1 MKLFLSV
8 FFALTLIFFS
18 CHTPADQKNNAT
30 LIDPLDI
37 SSQDSSV
44 RPQSD
49 FYLYANGNWLKKT
62 EIPPAQSVW
71 GSASTLF
78 DSSTNRLHRI
88 LDSLADI
95 TNAPL
100 GSVAQQTGDLFV
112 SGMDS
117 VEIEKKGFLPLKA
130 ELDSIAVI
138 KNRDQIKHEIAK
150 EYMINHNPF
159 FSFYVSADDRNSLVN
174 AAHFD
179 QGGLGLPSRDYYF
192 KKDSSSKNIRD
203 AYLKYITK
211 IFTLLGQPVST
222 TGQRAKSVF
231 DLETSMAAFSRS
243 PVELRDPVT
252 NYNKIFLADNPD
264 LKKMVVAFGV
274 TADTILCGQPAYY
287 KELNKLLNNVPLETL
302 KNYLSFHVVND
313 DAYYLSGDF
322 VNAKFE
328 FNRYLNGA
336 KQLRER
342 WKRMTSMVNDEL
354 GDNLSR
360 LYVEKYFTAADK
372 ERISMMVDNIMTSFG
387 ERIRQ
392 LDWMSDSTR
401 QKALFKLHAIV
412 KKIGYPDHWKD
423 YSSIHITRDDLL
435 SNIRETSHYRYKKDL
450 EKIGK
455 PVDRTEWQISA
466 STINAYYE
474 PTQNNI
480 NFTAG
485 ILQPPFYFSS
495 GDDAV
500 NYGAIGAV
508 IGHEMTHGFD
518 DQGRQYDADGNLKDW
533 WSAEDADKFKQRAK
547 TIIDQYN
554 GYISVDTFHL
564 NGELTEGENIAD
576 NGGLAIT
583 YAAFKKTTQ
592 GQGTEKI
599 NGLTPDQRFFLAFAQ
614 ICKMKIRRERL
625 ITLAR
630 TDPHSAP
637 MWRLNGSVSNM
648 PAFYEAF
655 DVKSTDPMYRPDSL
669 QVKIW

>member
-8 FFALTLIFFS
+8 FSSLSLISFS
-18 CHTPADQKNNAT
+18 CQTAEQKNNDAQS
-30 LIDPLDI
+30 DPLDI
-37 SSQDSSV
+37 SSRDSSI

-49 FYLYANGNWLKKT
+49 FYLFANGTWLKKT

-71 GSASTLF
+71 GSSSTLF

-95 TNAPL
+95 TNAPV

-117 VEIEKKGFLPLKA
+117 AGIEKKGFLPVKA
-130 ELDSIAVI
+130 ELDSISAI
-138 KNRDQIKHEIAK
+138 KNKEEIKHEIAK
-150 EYMINHNPF
+150 EYMINHKPF
-159 FSFYVSADDRNSLVN
+159 FSFYVGADDRNSLIN

-192 KKDSSSKNIRD
+192 KKDSSSKNIRN
-203 AYLKYITK
+203 AYLLYIEK
-211 IFTLLGQPVST
+211 IFTLLGQPAPEAAR
-222 TGQRAKSVF
+222 RAKSVF
-231 DLETSMAAFSRS
+231 DLETAMAKISKS
-243 PVELRDPVT
+243 PVELRDPVA
-252 NYNKIFLADNPD
+252 NYNKIYLSGNPD
-264 LKKMVVAFGV
+264 LKKQVNAFGV
-274 TADTILCGQPAYY
+274 IADTIISGQPAYY
-287 KELNKLLNNVPLETL
+287 IGINKLLNNAALETL
-302 KNYLSFHVVND
+302 KNYLSFHIVDD

-328 FNRYLNGA
+328 FNKFLNGA
-336 KQLRER
+336 TQLRER
-342 WKRMTSMVNDEL
+342 WKRMTSMVDEEL

-360 LYVEKYFTAADK
+360 LYVQKYFTSADK
-372 ERISMMVDNIMTSFG
+372 EKISQIVDNLLISFG
-387 ERIRQ
+387 EKILQ
-392 LDWMSDSTR
+392 LDWMSDSTK

-423 YSSIHITRDDLL
+423 YSSIHISRDDLL
-435 SNIRETSHYRYKKDL
+435 SNIRETSNFRHKKDI

-455 PVDRTEWQISA
+455 PVDRTEWQITA
-466 STINAYYE
+466 STINAYYD

-500 NYGAIGAV
+500 NYGAIGVV

-533 WSAEDADKFKQRAK
+533 WSAEDAKKFNQRAMN
-547 TIIDQYN
+547 IINQYN
-554 GYISVDTFHL
+554 GYITVDTFHL

-576 NGGLAIT
+576 NGGIAIA
-583 YAAFKKTTQ
+583 YAAFKKTPQ
-592 GQGTEKI
+592 GRNNERI
-599 NGLTPDQRFFLAFAQ
+599 NGLTPDQRFFLAFSQ
-614 ICKMKIRRERL
+614 ISKMKIRRERL

-630 TDPHSAP
+630 TNPHSAP
-637 MWRLNGSVSNM
+637 MWRVNGSVSNM

-655 DVKSTDPMYRPDSL
+655 EVKSTDSMYRPDSL
-669 QVKIW
+669 RVKIW

>member
-8 FFALTLIFFS
+8 FVVMMLVIFS
-18 CHTPADQKNNAT
+18 CQTPAEQNNKT
-30 LIDPLDI
+30 QSDPLDI
-37 SSQDSSV
+37 SSQDSSI

-49 FYLYANGNWLKKT
+49 FYLYANGTWLKKT

-71 GSASTLF
+71 GSSSTLF
-78 DSSTNRLHRI
+78 DSSTSRLHRI

-95 TNAPL
+95 TNAPI
-100 GSVAQQTGDLFV
+100 GSIAQQTGDLFA

-117 VEIEKKGFLPLKA
+117 AGIEKKGFLPLKA
-130 ELDSIAVI
+130 ELDSIAFI
-138 KNRDQIKHEIAK
+138 RNKEEIKHEIAK
-150 EYMINHNPF
+150 EYTINHRPY
-159 FSFYVSADDRNSLVN
+159 FSFYVAADDRNSLVN

-179 QGGLGLPSRDYYF
+179 QGGLGLPGRDYYF

-203 AYLKYITK
+203 AYLAYITK
-211 IFTLLGQPVST
+211 IFTLLGQPASVA
-222 TGQRAKSVF
+222 GQHAKSVF
-231 DLETSMAAFSRS
+231 DLETSIAAFSKS
-243 PVELRDPVT
+243 PVELRDPIA
-252 NYNKIFLADNPD
+252 NYNKIYLSGNPE
-264 LKKMVVAFGV
+264 LKKLIVSFGI
-274 TADTILCGQPAYY
+274 TADTIISGQPSFY
-287 KELNKLLNNVPLETL
+287 KGLNKLLNNAPIETQ
-302 KNYLSFHVVND
+302 KNYLSFHVVDD
-313 DAYYLSGDF
+313 DADYLSGDF
-322 VNAKFE
+322 VNAKFQ
-328 FNRYLNGA
+328 FDKYLNGA
-336 KQLRER
+336 TQLRER
-342 WKRMTSMVNDEL
+342 WKRMTSMVDDEL

-360 LYVEKYFTAADK
+360 LYVEEYFTVADK
-372 ERISMMVDNIMTSFG
+372 DRISHIVDNIQSSFG

-392 LDWMSDSTR
+392 LDWMSDSTK
-401 QKALFKLHAIV
+401 QKALIKLQAIV
-412 KKIGYPDHWKD
+412 KKIAYPDHWKD

-435 SNIRETSHYRYKKDL
+435 SNIRGTSHYRHEKDI

-455 PVDRTEWQISA
+455 PVDRTEWQITA
-466 STINAYYE
+466 STIDAYYD

-508 IGHEMTHGFD
+508 IGHEITHGFD

-533 WSAEDADKFKQRAK
+533 WSAEDALKFKQRAMK
-547 TIIDQYN
+547 IINQYN
-554 GYISVDTFHL
+554 SYISVDTFHL

-583 YAAFKKTTQ
+583 YAAFKKTEQ
-592 GQGTEKI
+592 GKGTEKI

-614 ICKMKIRRERL
+614 ICKMKIRKERL

-630 TDPHSAP
+630 TNPHSAP
-637 MWRLNGSVSNM
+637 KWRLNGSVSNM

-655 DVKSTDPMYRPDSL
+655 NVKTSDSMYRPDSL
-669 QVKIW
+669 RVKIW

>member
-8 FFALTLIFFS
+8 FSSLALIFFS
-18 CHTPADQKNNAT
+18 CQTPADQKNNGT
-30 LIDPLDI
+30 QPDPLDI

-49 FYLYANGNWLKKT
+49 FYLFANGTWLKKT

-71 GSASTLF
+71 GSSSTLF
-78 DSSTNRLHRI
+78 DSSTIRLHRI

-100 GSVAQQTGDLFV
+100 GSIAQQTGDLYV

-117 VEIEKKGFLPLKA
+117 AGIEKKGFLPVKA

-138 KNRDQIKHEIAK
+138 KNKEEIKHEIAK
-150 EYMINHNPF
+150 EYMINHKPF
-159 FSFYVSADDRNSLVN
+159 FSFYVGADDRNSLIN

-179 QGGLGLPSRDYYF
+179 QGGLGLPSRDYYS
-192 KKDSSSKNIRD
+192 KKDSSSKNIRN
-203 AYLKYITK
+203 AYIAYIEK
-211 IFTLLGQPVST
+211 IFMLLGQTAPEAA
-222 TGQRAKSVF
+222 RYAKSVF
-231 DLETSMAAFSRS
+231 DLESAMANISKS
-243 PVELRDPVT
+243 PVELRDPVA
-252 NYNKIFLADNPD
+252 NYNKVYLAGNLD
-264 LKKMVVAFGV
+264 LKKQVVAFGV
-274 TADTILCGQPAYY
+274 TADTIISGQPVYY
-287 KELNKLLNNVPLETL
+287 KGLNKLLKNAPLETL
-302 KNYLSFHVVND
+302 KNYLSFHVVDD

-322 VNAKFE
+322 VNAKFA
-328 FNRYLNGA
+328 FNKSLNGA
-336 KQLRER
+336 TQLRER
-342 WKRMTSMVNDEL
+342 WKRMTSMVDDEL

-360 LYVEKYFTAADK
+360 LYIQKYFTAADK
-372 ERISMMVDNIMTSFG
+372 DRISQMVDNIQASFG
-387 ERIRQ
+387 ERIQQ
-392 LDWMSDSTR
+392 LDWMSDSTK
-401 QKALFKLHAIV
+401 QKALIKLHAIV
-412 KKIGYPDHWKD
+412 KKIAYPDHWKD

-435 SNIRETSHYRYKKDL
+435 SNIRETSNYRHKKDI
-450 EKIGK
+450 EKIGE
-455 PVDRTEWQISA
+455 PVDRREWQITA
-466 STINAYYE
+466 STINAYYD

-508 IGHEMTHGFD
+508 IGHEITHGFD

-533 WSAEDADKFKQRAK
+533 WSAEDAKKFNQRAMN
-547 TIIDQYN
+547 IINQYN
-554 GYISVDTFHL
+554 GYIAVDTFHL

-592 GQGTEKI
+592 GKGTEKI
-599 NGLTPDQRFFLAFAQ
+599 NGLTPDKRFFLAFAQ

-630 TDPHSAP
+630 TNPHSAP

-655 DVKSTDPMYRPDSL
+655 DVKTTDSMYRPDSL
-669 QVKIW
+669 RVKIW